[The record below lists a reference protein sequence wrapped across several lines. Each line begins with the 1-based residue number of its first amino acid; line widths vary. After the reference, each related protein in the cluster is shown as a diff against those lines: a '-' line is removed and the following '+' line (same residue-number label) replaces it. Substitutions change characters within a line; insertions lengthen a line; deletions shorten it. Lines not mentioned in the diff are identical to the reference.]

1 MKLGT
6 PSISVDQK
14 TNEQNIQAIK
24 GYLNNMSQELEY
36 VINNMESRLN
46 ALETENNELKRMI
59 SER

>member
-14 TNEQNIQAIK
+14 TNEQNIQVIK

-36 VINNMESRLN
+36 VINNMESRIN

>member
-14 TNEQNIQAIK
+14 TNEQNIQTIK